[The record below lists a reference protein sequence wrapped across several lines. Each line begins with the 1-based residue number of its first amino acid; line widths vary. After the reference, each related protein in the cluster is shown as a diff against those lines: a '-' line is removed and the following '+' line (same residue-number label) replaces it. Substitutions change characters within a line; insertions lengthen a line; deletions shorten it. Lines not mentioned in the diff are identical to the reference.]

1 MFRLTYVTSFRE
13 YAQRSCLVINTVEL
27 CYNDL
32 GLCDISAITLYILRY
47 GLIPQCHVLFC
58 LASYDVHTSTTSDIT
73 TLPVI
78 LSITIFQEVDYLQD
92 SAISSSLRGQ
102 APYAFRCNN
111 NFFLQE
117 REAKQS
123 GRRVWIFQRIQ
134 LPPLSE

>member
-73 TLPVI
+73 TLPVF
-78 LSITIFQEVDYLQD
+78 SSNTIFQELNHFDNV
-92 SAISSSLRGQ
+92 AISSFLSRKLHKFQASTMTKVKVISLCVKYPSTSLLLHITGD
-102 APYAFRCNN
+102 
-111 NFFLQE
+111 
-117 REAKQS
+117 
-123 GRRVWIFQRIQ
+123 
-134 LPPLSE
+134 